1 MNTIYYDL
9 SEQFHAS
16 AVKFQYYGIART
28 VMEVGYE
35 LAQSDA
41 DVRFVVF
48 SPAHDRFFEVFP
60 RFGDASPT
68 GICDPDLPAAAQ
80 PKRLRYSFPEPHAVR
95 DVLYPI
101 ARWVVRR
108 ICLRR
113 WRAVPEGHARLIDM
127 TGKTLLSLGRPKM
140 LADYLVAMEQAGVK
154 MDFIPLLHDM
164 IPFHHFP
171 NATDEAFARNF
182 AHDNAIVIRNARM
195 LLTNSVFTKED
206 VEAFSTSGHLPA
218 DLPKIIPVPLAH
230 EFRPTAEVIHTPPPT
245 APYILCVGTMTGR
258 KNLECVVEALLVLHA
273 QGCPVPQ
280 LVLAGA
286 HRKRTQTYLNQPRFN
301 PIRDRI
307 KEHVN
312 PNQAE
317 LGALYQNALALVIT
331 SRMEGW
337 GLPLGEAMWLGTPGF
352 ASTAP
357 ALKEVGGPFARYF
370 DPDAPQDLANL
381 IHTIHTDPEAR
392 SEAQARTRAARP
404 KLRTWARATQDIM
417 AAING

>member
-16 AVKFQYYGIART
+16 ALKFRYYGIART

-60 RFGDASPT
+60 RFGNASPT
-68 GICDPDLPAAAQ
+68 GICDPNLPVEAQ
-80 PKRLRYSFPEPHAVR
+80 PKRIRYSFPETHMVR
-95 DVLYPI
+95 DLFYPL
-101 ARWVVRR
+101 ARRIVRR
-108 ICLRR
+108 ICMRR
-113 WRAVPEGHARLIDM
+113 WRAVPEGHARVIDM
-127 TGKTLLSLGRPKM
+127 AGKTLVSLGRPKM
-140 LADYLVAMEQAGVK
+140 LADYLVAMEEAGVK

-164 IPFHHFP
+164 IPFHHFA
-171 NATDEAFARNF
+171 NSSDKAFARNF

-206 VEAFSTSGHLPA
+206 VEACSALGYLP
-218 DLPKIIPVPLAH
+218 DHLPKIVPVPLAH
-230 EFRPTAEVIHTPPPT
+230 EFRPTDEAIHTPIPT
-245 APYILCVGTMTGR
+245 TPYILCVGTMTGR
-258 KNLECVVEALLVLHA
+258 KNLECAVEALLLLH
-273 QGCPVPQ
+273 QDGRSVPQ

-286 HRKRTQTYLNQPRFN
+286 HRKRTGTYLNHPRFS

-307 KEHVN
+307 VEYIN

-317 LGALYQNALALVIT
+317 LGALYENALALVMT

-357 ALKEVGGPFARYF
+357 ALQEVGGTTACYF
-370 DPDAPQDLANL
+370 DPDAPQELANL
-381 IHTIHTDPEAR
+381 IYAFERDPDAR
-392 SEAQARTRAARP
+392 SQAQARTRAARP
-404 KLRTWARATQDIM
+404 KLRTWANVAQDLL
-417 AAING
+417 AAVNR